1 MSGFEVIEGGPG
13 GEGGGPPPPEAST
26 PRRREQTNKAGLK
39 KKKVKVAKEKQHVS
53 ASTITTKRPLFQ
65 TCLKN

>member
-13 GEGGGPPPPEAST
+13 GEGRGGGAPEAST

-39 KKKVKVAKEKQHVS
+39 KKK
-53 ASTITTKRPLFQ
+53 
-65 TCLKN
+65 

>member
-13 GEGGGPPPPEAST
+13 GEGGGAPEAST

-39 KKKVKVAKEKQHVS
+39 KKK
-53 ASTITTKRPLFQ
+53 
-65 TCLKN
+65 